1 MVRAAQLYKARLI
14 SAFHIRPELPG
25 TSCTSYSH
33 CLQCRT
39 PLKMLRQ
46 SEMEHS
52 NFFYYFISY
61 VLLVCNGNKIY
72 YKHVSKGRWKAILQ
86 PWRLQYKN
94 KSRYIS
100 DPFIP
105 PQYPSSSHVWMLLH
119 SHRTSFQLSPPSI
132 NMAYAARHSFRRKR
146 HLQLLRW
153 IIPNV
158 RGTLWS

>member
-1 MVRAAQLYKARLI
+1 MHAASSLHGTEKQDGESSPALQSTFNLCFSYKTRAARYLLHLLLPLSAMQDTTEDAKAVWDGTLQLL
-14 SAFHIRPELPG
+14 L
-25 TSCTSYSH
+25 
-33 CLQCRT
+33 L
-39 PLKMLRQ
+39 
-46 SEMEHS
+46 
-52 NFFYYFISY
+52 FY
-61 VLLVCNGNKIY
+61 N
-72 YKHVSKGRWKAILQ
+72 KHVSKGRWKAILQ

-119 SHRTSFQLSPPSI
+119 SHSTSFQLSPPSI